1 MGRQPERTD
10 VNKNDLIQFG
20 LVLGCSWLIVM
31 LAFGL
36 AQLAALR

>member
-1 MGRQPERTD
+1 
-10 VNKNDLIQFG
+10 VNRSDLIQFG
-20 LVLGCSWLIVM
+20 LVLACSWLIMM